1 MLGCLGDFIENY
13 DFMILSAIL
22 DYELSLICD
31 IWAWVLKLLCLDYPK
46 GIDGYYLSHK
56 CCKCL
61 DASMTHMIYEP
72 EFWNYVASMTRKK
85 FMDIICP
92 INVAS
97 VWMSRWPLS
106 KHYEHF
112 THNVNVGW
120 CLKCDIDM
128 NFYSFIMPQWPEK
141 N

>member
-1 MLGCLGDFIENY
+1 MIWWYYDLVCNSRLWIVTQIWYMSLSFEIIMMLD
-13 DFMILSAIL
+13 D
-22 DYELSLICD
+22 
-31 IWAWVLKLLCLDYPK
+31 PK

-72 EFWNYVASMTRKK
+72 EFWNYYDASMTRKEL
-85 FMDIICP
+85 MDIICP
-92 INVAS
+92 INVSS
-97 VWMSRWPLS
+97 VWMPRWPLN

-112 THNVNVGW
+112 THNVKVGW